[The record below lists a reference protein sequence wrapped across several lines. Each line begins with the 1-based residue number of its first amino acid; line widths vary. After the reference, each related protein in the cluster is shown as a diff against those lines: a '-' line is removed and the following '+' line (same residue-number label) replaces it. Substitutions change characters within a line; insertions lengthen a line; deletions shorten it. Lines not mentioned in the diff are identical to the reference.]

1 MNHSDPLGLYRAL
14 GISPTATEEEIAAAF
29 RRRAKETHPD
39 TSGRESTEEFVQVSA
54 AYDVLGDPAR
64 REKYDK
70 SSWEPFKRDEEA
82 KKDREQDRGYPG
94 TSSKIRLD
102 PTRCDFC
109 GKVTAQ
115 PRYLVFTYF
124 MALLFFSR
132 SYSATGIFCKRCAC
146 QKGLVYSIITMI
158 LGSWSFPLGPLLS
171 AVVILRNAYETWKVN
186 IEDDR
191 LTLRNAYA
199 FESHGNSKLA
209 YALAGITK
217 KSRDV
222 SISRASKLLMETIEG
237 SGADYRSSGLVKA
250 WWDSLLLGFAHVVI
264 ALILPVALGMYAYND
279 YKAQEVRSE
288 YAHLRLTMAQ
298 AEARADPGLCRN
310 PPRNGQAI
318 GPQSP
323 VLHGHV
329 VSIKNIS
336 DYNMIVKL
344 RDVQSGHV
352 AAALF
357 VASGQKAWAHPI
369 PSGEYKVQYA
379 AGRGFD
385 ETCSSFLEIHGI
397 NERNFYEKFR
407 TFKLK
412 NGDIFMG
419 GRQLYVTN
427 LHESVEYSHGYR
439 GHTYVFHY
447 ITPSVEEF
455 NRP

>member
-1 MNHSDPLGLYRAL
+1 MTHSDPLGLYRAL

-29 RRRAKETHPD
+29 RKRAKETHPD
-39 TSGRESTEEFVQVSA
+39 TSGCESTEEFVQVSA
-54 AYDVLGDPAR
+54 AYDVLGDPSR

-70 SSWEPFKRDEEA
+70 SNWEPFQRDA
-82 KKDREQDRGYPG
+82 AGKKEREQDNGFRGA
-94 TSSKIRLD
+94 SSTTRLD
-102 PTRCDFC
+102 PTCCDFC

-115 PRYLVFTYF
+115 PRYLVFSYF
-124 MALLFFSR
+124 IGLIFWSHSNCAI
-132 SYSATGIFCKRCAC
+132 GIFCKRCAR
-146 QKGLVYSIITMI
+146 QKGLLYSVITMA
-158 LGSWSFPLGPLLS
+158 LGSWLIPLGPLLS
-171 AVVILRNAYETWKVN
+171 AVVILRNAREVWRVN

-199 FESHGNSKLA
+199 FESRGNSKLA
-209 YALAGITK
+209 YALASIAK
-217 KSRDV
+217 KSRDA
-222 SISRASKLLMETIEG
+222 SISQASKLLMETIEAR
-237 SGADYRSSGLVKA
+237 GADYHSSGLVRT
-250 WWDSLLLGFAHVVI
+250 WWDALLLVCAHVVI

-298 AEARADPGLCRN
+298 AEARADPGLCKN

-385 ETCSSFLEIHGI
+385 ETCSSFLEICGI
-397 NERNFYEKFR
+397 NEDKLHEEFR

-419 GRQLYVTN
+419 GRQLHVTN

-439 GHTYVFHY
+439 GHTYVVHY

-455 NRP
+455 SRP